1 MKQKKKIV
9 ILHVILSKGYA
20 GSEKYVLDLVRYQ
33 NKDHKVF
40 LAILK
45 RNRILKNYIDNKIKT
60 FEIGN
65 FFKKYRIKNLIKKI
79 KPNIIHTHLG
89 EAAKIV
95 NKSTDYKTIS
105 TMHMNYR
112 ADIYKNSDAIV
123 VSNSTQFNQIKKN
136 FNGKLFQSNLWV
148 NLSKVSIIKSKLKKN
163 LKIPNNNFIFGSI
176 GRFHPQKGFDIIIKA
191 FKDLKLKNCTL
202 ILIGNGHKEFKN
214 LECKYENF
222 RIIGHVRNVS
232 NYYNVFDAGIFM
244 SRWETFGYSLVEAM
258 KFRLPIISSK
268 HMGNKDWIEK
278 FNILK
283 VDQEN
288 ANQLKKH
295 IKQLY
300 KLKNPKKKYDL
311 KIFDYKK
318 NCEAITRIYRKIL
331 VN

>member
-9 ILHVILSKGYA
+9 IFHVILSKGYA
-20 GSEKYVLDLVRYQ
+20 GSEKYVLDLVHHQ

-40 LAILK
+40 LVILK
-45 RNRILKNYIDNKIKT
+45 SNRILKKYLDDKIKT
-60 FEIGN
+60 LEIGN
-65 FFKKYRIKNLIKKI
+65 FFKKYKIKNLIKKI

-89 EAAKIV
+89 EAAKCV

-148 NLSKVSIIKSKLKKN
+148 NLPKVSIIKSKLKKN
-163 LKIPNNNFIFGSI
+163 LKIPNDNFIFGSI

-214 LECKYENF
+214 LEYKFNNF

-268 HMGNKDWIEK
+268 HIGNKDWINK

-288 ANQLKKH
+288 KDQLKKH
-295 IKQLY
+295 INKIY
-300 KLKNPKKKYDL
+300 KLKNSKKKYDL
-311 KIFDYKK
+311 RMFDFKK

-331 VN
+331 VD

>member
-1 MKQKKKIV
+1 
-9 ILHVILSKGYA
+9 
-20 GSEKYVLDLVRYQ
+20 VRYQ

-214 LECKYENF
+214 LEHKFNNF

>member
-33 NKDHKVF
+33 NKDHKVY
-40 LAILK
+40 LVILK
-45 RNRILKNYIDNKIKT
+45 SNRILKKYLDDKIKT

-65 FFKKYRIKNLIKKI
+65 FFKKYKIKNLIKKI

-89 EAAKIV
+89 EAAKCV

>member
-20 GSEKYVLDLVRYQ
+20 GSEKYVLDLARYQ
-33 NKDHKVF
+33 NKDHKVY
-40 LAILK
+40 LVILK
-45 RNRILKNYIDNKIKT
+45 SNRILKKYLDVKIKT

-89 EAAKIV
+89 EAAKSV

-123 VSNSTQFNQIKKN
+123 VSNSTQFKQIKKN

-148 NLSKVSIIKSKLKKN
+148 NLPKVSVIKSKLKKN

-176 GRFHPQKGFDIIIKA
+176 GRFHTQKGIDIIIKA

-214 LECKYENF
+214 LERKYNNF
-222 RIIGHVRNVS
+222 RVIGHVRNVS
-232 NYYNVFDAGIFM
+232 NYYNIFDA
-244 SRWETFGYSLVEAM
+244 
-258 KFRLPIISSK
+258 
-268 HMGNKDWIEK
+268 
-278 FNILK
+278 NIL
-283 VDQEN
+283 
-288 ANQLKKH
+288 
-295 IKQLY
+295 I
-300 KLKNPKKKYDL
+300 
-311 KIFDYKK
+311 
-318 NCEAITRIYRKIL
+318 
-331 VN
+331 

>member
-20 GSEKYVLDLVRYQ
+20 GSEKYVLDLVRHQ

-40 LAILK
+40 LVILK
-45 RNRILKNYIDNKIKT
+45 SNQILKKYLDYKIKT

-65 FFKKYRIKNLIKKI
+65 FFKKYRIKNLITKI

-89 EAAKIV
+89 EATKSV

-112 ADIYKNSDAIV
+112 ADVYKNSDAII

-136 FNGKLFQSNLWV
+136 FNGKLFRSNLWV
-148 NLSKVSIIKSKLKKN
+148 NLPKVSIIKSKLKKT
-163 LKIPNNNFIFGSI
+163 LKIPPNNFIFGSI
-176 GRFHPQKGFDIIIKA
+176 GRFHPQKGFDIIIKI

-202 ILIGNGHKEFKN
+202 ILIGNGHEEFKN
-214 LECKYENF
+214 LEQKPNNF
-222 RIIGHVRNVS
+222 KVIGHVKNVS
-232 NYYNVFDAGIFM
+232 NYYNIFDASIFM

-258 KFRLPIISSK
+258 RFRLPIISSK
-268 HMGNKDWIEK
+268 HIGNKDWINK

-283 VDQEN
+283 VDQGN
-288 ANQLKKH
+288 KKQLKNH
-295 IKQLY
+295 IKKIY
-300 KLKNPKKKYDL
+300 KLKNSKKKYDL
-311 KIFDYKK
+311 RIFDYKE

-331 VN
+331 VD